1 MDMLLY
7 QEKATRTLNNSLS
20 KQECITNLCMGI
32 AGESGELIDYFK
44 KHIFHGHDLD
54 REHVKSELGDI
65 LWYLACLADTLEIS
79 LDDVSL
85 SNVEKLEARYPEGFS
100 QEKSRNR

>member
-7 QEKATRTLNNSLS
+7 QEKATRTLNQTLGMQESL
-20 KQECITNLCMGI
+20 TNLCMGI

-44 KHIFHGHDLD
+44 KHIFHGHELN

-65 LWYLACLADTLEIS
+65 LWYVACLADTLEIS
-79 LDDVSL
+79 LEDVCL
-85 SNVEKLEARYPEGFS
+85 SNIEKLESRYPEGFS
-100 QEKSRNR
+100 KEMSKNR